1 MHHQVCTNCLTCFEG
16 IAPEPLLTTKKQ
28 KRDNNSLENIHG
40 IHLMRD
46 WYLLSMSEEYDKAEN
61 ENVQKSLKL
70 HRSENIVVAGT
81 LLSLIDLSTTH
92 NCTPTLFHHKITIR
106 QFDWIL

>member
-16 IAPEPLLTTKKQ
+16 NAPEPLPTTE

-81 LLSLIDLSTTH
+81 LLSLIDPPLTIALQYS
-92 NCTPTLFHHKITIR
+92 FITKSQSGSLIGLD
-106 QFDWIL
+106 FVN